1 MARPT
6 AEDRIA
12 YLKALCRTIP
22 YTVVEP
28 VLAEPSELSVT
39 PRVFDGA
46 VMHADLVGF
55 TALCEAQARSGPEGL
70 MRLTRALNELFAHLL
85 EDSLF
90 PYDGYVLHF
99 GGDSVTVFFHGADAV
114 LRAAAAALHAQEKM
128 RTDLRRLMGED
139 QADLLM
145 RVGLAAGR
153 VELPIVGDLTQRA
166 VICSGATAHRAVE
179 LQERAEPGTVRVD
192 SAVVA
197 ALGELA
203 SLEGAD
209 AERATLLS
217 LRRQPPRSPVRELV
231 GRVEEQTEK
240 KIALLEPFVAPPLA
254 ARLKSTPNGW
264 RIEGELRQVCVV
276 FAELTGLHARSQPAV
291 TLDVSRSILRTF
303 RKYGGL
309 VAKADLSR
317 RGHRVMVLYGLHL
330 PAGNDVERALLASIE
345 ATTRMRGFAASSG
358 PELELRVGVHAGQV
372 YYGAFGSDYRHDITV
387 MGDAVNTA
395 ARALQ
400 AADRFEVLVTASAAE
415 RAGTGFVTTPQ
426 DPLHAKGKSHGL
438 ELKLVHGTAEGR
450 AHYMR
455 ARGSARY
462 LAGRSAEVTLM
473 KQVVGQALGGAAQV
487 LGITGAEGTGKSAI
501 LSELV
506 DEWVRRGGTGL
517 LGRCRYATRT
527 EPLAPIVSMFSAALG
542 LAGSES
548 DSARRDRIREG
559 FGPLAEQ
566 MPELMELLQ
575 PVRRPDGTS
584 EALVDLADTHARE
597 RVLAELLMYLE
608 RRSSRG
614 REGGSEPVLFVL
626 EDLHLADGLTLEL
639 ASRIWQL
646 PRDRQMLVV
655 ATYRPDSLVAGF
667 RRAVDHELALEPLAA
682 SQSQDLV
689 CHELGATTVDAALVG
704 FLQRRTG
711 GNPGHLVDVVRFLRE
726 RGLLPVRAGL
736 ATVPE
741 GGVALL
747 DDVVPQT
754 AATVA
759 LARLDGLG
767 EIERRLLRTASAFGR
782 SFPGDLLAEV
792 TGEEVSAERV
802 GAAMENLEDLR
813 FIAAEGAVRG
823 WAFRDEVTRAVAY
836 GSMTEP
842 RRREVHQRIADALQR
857 RPDLDPQRD
866 AAGLA
871 LHRERAGQF
880 AEAAGWYEK
889 AALAAF
895 TAGLEEEVQNQVEHW
910 ERCAAETGVAPQESV
925 ALRMGLLKLV
935 SLGRRRRQAETLRV
949 ARALASRHASSLD
962 AASKHLIDFWLGAAL
977 VGLGQPEKAR
987 QRLGRV
993 YEETADP
1000 RVRCDAALELAR
1012 SLRLGGHVQAA
1023 KDWVGCAEQLAVPDA
1038 LLQARIGLI
1047 REEVRASS
1055 GEFEAA
1061 RDALYQI
1068 HETSRRQGRGPLAA
1082 RARASAARCELHLRR
1097 FGKARLGFEE
1107 ALQLDRG
1114 MGRWVD
1120 LAGDLLDL
1128 GQTLVWDGRAQDA
1141 RAHLEQAL
1149 RYAQDEADSLT
1160 AAEATVHL
1168 GAAVALTSDPGEG
1181 MALVYAGAKLC
1192 GQVGAREGQLAANLH
1207 LLRISLMRRD
1217 AKSAAGL
1224 LVRCREDQKDYRSPL
1239 FKAVLEELEKQAIGP
1254 RSTPPPAPAA

>member
-1 MARPT
+1 M
-6 AEDRIA
+6 
-12 YLKALCRTIP
+12 
-22 YTVVEP
+22 
-28 VLAEPSELSVT
+28 
-39 PRVFDGA
+39 
-46 VMHADLVGF
+46 
-55 TALCEAQARSGPEGL
+55 
-70 MRLTRALNELFAHLL
+70 
-85 EDSLF
+85 
-90 PYDGYVLHF
+90 
-99 GGDSVTVFFHGADAV
+99 
-114 LRAAAAALHAQEKM
+114 
-128 RTDLRRLMGED
+128 
-139 QADLLM
+139 M

-166 VICSGATAHRAVE
+166 VICSGPTAHRAVE
-179 LQERAEPGTVRVD
+179 LQERAEPGTVLID
-192 SAVVA
+192 AAVVG
-197 ALGELA
+197 ALGNEA
-203 SLEGAD
+203 VLENAD
-209 AERATLLS
+209 AERATLVR
-217 LRRQPPRSPVRELV
+217 LRHPPARAPIRELA

-264 RIEGELRQVCVV
+264 RIEGELREVCVV
-276 FAELTGLHARSQPAV
+276 FAELSGLHAAPAR

-303 RKYGGL
+303 RKYGGV

-317 RGHRVMVLYGLHL
+317 RGHRLMVLFGLHM
-330 PAGNDVERALLASIE
+330 PAGNDVERALLASVE
-345 ATTRMRGFAASSG
+345 ATTRMKGFAASGG

-387 MGDAVNTA
+387 VGDAVNTA

-400 AADRFEVLVTASAAE
+400 AAEPFEVVVTAGAAD
-415 RAGTGFVTTPQ
+415 RAGAGFVATP
-426 DPLHAKGKSHGL
+426 KSAVRAQGRAHGL
-438 ELKLVHGTAEGR
+438 ELKRVHGTAEGR

-455 ARGSARY
+455 ARSSARY
-462 LAGRSAEVTLM
+462 LAGRSAEVALM
-473 KQVVGQALGGAAQV
+473 KQVVAQAWGGAAQV
-487 LGITGAEGTGKSAI
+487 LGISGGEGTGKSAI

-506 DEWVRRGGTGL
+506 DEWVRRGGMGL

-527 EPLAPIVSMFSAALG
+527 EPLAPVVSMFSAALG
-542 LAGSES
+542 LSDQES
-548 DSARRDRIREG
+548 DLARRDRIREG

-575 PVRRPDGTS
+575 PVRRPDGAS

-597 RVLAELLMYLE
+597 RVLSELLSYLE
-608 RRSSRG
+608 QRSGRG
-614 REGGSEPVLFVL
+614 REGGGGAEPMLFVL

-646 PRDRQMLVV
+646 PRDRQLLVV
-655 ATYRPDSLVAGF
+655 ATYRPDPLVAGF

-682 SQSQDLV
+682 SQGQDLV
-689 CHELGATTVDAALVG
+689 CHELGATTVDPALLA
-704 FLQRRTG
+704 FLQRRTN
-711 GNPGHLVDVVRFLRE
+711 GNPGHMVDVVRFLRE

-782 SFPGDLLAEV
+782 FFPKDLLSEV
-792 TGEEVSAERV
+792 AGGEVGPERV
-802 GAAMENLEDLR
+802 GAAIENLEDLR

-836 GSMTEP
+836 GTMTEP
-842 RRREVHQRIADALQR
+842 RRREVHERIADALQK
-857 RPDLDPQRD
+857 RPDLDPKRD
-866 AAGLA
+866 AASLA

-889 AALAAF
+889 AAMAAF
-895 TAGLEEEVQNQVEHW
+895 TAGLDEQVQHQVERW
-910 ERCAAETGVAPQESV
+910 ERCAAEAGRPPEESV
-925 ALRMGLLKLV
+925 SLRMGLLKLV
-935 SLGRRRRQAETLRV
+935 SLGRRRRQAETLRL
-949 ARALASRHASSLD
+949 ARSLASKHATSLD
-962 AASKHLIDFWLGAAL
+962 KASKHLIDFWLGAAL

-1012 SLRLGGHVQAA
+1012 SLRVGGHLKAA
-1023 KDWVGCAEQLAVPDA
+1023 SDWVACAERLGVTDA
-1038 LLQARIGLI
+1038 LVQGRIALQ
-1047 REEVRASS
+1047 REEIRSAEGDYEGARA
-1055 GEFEAA
+1055 
-1061 RDALYQI
+1061 ALYQL
-1068 HETSRRQGRGPLAA
+1068 HDASRRLGRGPLAA
-1082 RARASAARCELHLRR
+1082 RARAAAARCELHLRL

-1114 MGRWVD
+1114 LGQWVD
-1120 LAGDLLDL
+1120 LAGDLLNL
-1128 GQTLVWDGRAQDA
+1128 GQTLVFDGQAQQA
-1141 RAHLEQAL
+1141 RPHLEQAL
-1149 RYAQDEADSLT
+1149 RYAQDEADSVT

-1168 GAAVALTSDPGEG
+1168 GAAIALTSDLSEG
-1181 MALVYAGAKLC
+1181 MALVYAGAKLS
-1192 GQVGAREGQLAANLH
+1192 GQVGARQTQLAANLY
-1207 LLRISLMRRD
+1207 LLRFALMRRD
-1217 AKSAAGL
+1217 ARSAALL
-1224 LVRCREDQKDYRSPL
+1224 LVRCREDRKDYRSPL
-1239 FKAVLEELEKQAIGP
+1239 LEGVLAELEKQALGP
-1254 RSTPPPAPAA
+1254 RSPLPNPG